1 MAKSLERLCSVI
13 ESLLLVSS
21 EPLPFERLLE
31 VLQGEDSRL
40 LPEDLRAAID
50 RLIKGYA
57 NPERN
62 LAVGF
67 RVEEVAGGL
76 QLRTTPENAPYV
88 RRFLAARP
96 QRLTRPALETLAI
109 VAYRQPAT
117 KPEIET
123 IRGVDCG
130 AVLKALLDRDLIKI
144 LGKAEEVGRPI
155 LYGTTPKFLELFG
168 LKSLTALPTLR
179 EYHELDR
186 EHQQQVDELYEAER
200 PSIAELAGAAQFL
213 MDRQHDP
220 DLDELDRAVLAAE
233 AADLAAAS
241 VLNPPKPPE
250 PEAAAEAPASGTE
263 Q

>member
-31 VLQGEDSRL
+31 VLQGEDQRL
-40 LPEDLRAAID
+40 VPEDLRAAIE

-57 NPERN
+57 NPERA
-62 LAVGF
+62 LATGF

-96 QRLTRPALETLAI
+96 QRLTKPALETLAI
-109 VAYRQPAT
+109 VAYRQPST
-117 KPEIET
+117 KPEIES

-200 PSIAELAGAAQFL
+200 PTIAELAGAAQFL

-220 DLDELDRAVLAAE
+220 DLDELDRAVQAAE
-233 AADLAAAS
+233 AADQAAAEI
-241 VLNPPKPPE
+241 LNPPKPPAPESTAE
-250 PEAAAEAPASGTE
+250 PSLNGTE
-263 Q
+263 P